1 MLFRSAYR
9 RQRGSIARGGRR
21 EIAHAPLQTD
31 DQNPAGDAEY
41 IQCDLPDQPATTDRK
56 MRRPRQPETAQR
68 LEHDRRRSEQPI
80 CHHDLTCDESDFA
93 RAATPARDEKIERR
107 ANTRAEQ
114 QRRREYMQTFDDDDA
129 QLSRSRNTAR
139 RWRPRRTSAPCP
151 AAITSTVSTS
161 PRRSNRDNDERAIGG
176 LFGVQNEAFMERRI
190 GCDDNCAGIDARA
203 GTSPHTH
210 SLHRRRPRSPRR
222 ARESVH
228 RGAVL
233 QPQDH
238 VRRPAVPCELNLRS
252 ESQSPPGADRVG
264 RAHTIR
270 QRAPRASPRRVP
282 ARARSRPLP
291 TR

>member
-1 MLFRSAYR
+1 MGIVIRLMHVVIEIGTQRIAETFHRCESSRFRDHQPDHCDEGKKRRHAERGPNPKAMPAYR

-21 EIAHAPLQTD
+21 EIAHAPLQPD

-129 QLSRSRNTAR
+129 QLSRSRNTL
-139 RWRPRRTSAPCP
+139 PVT
-151 AAITSTVSTS
+151 AA
-161 PRRSNRDNDERAIGG
+161 NA
-176 LFGVQNEAFMERRI
+176 A
-190 GCDDNCAGIDARA
+190 
-203 GTSPHTH
+203 
-210 SLHRRRPRSPRR
+210 
-222 ARESVH
+222 
-228 RGAVL
+228 
-233 QPQDH
+233 
-238 VRRPAVPCELNLRS
+238 
-252 ESQSPPGADRVG
+252 
-264 RAHTIR
+264 
-270 QRAPRASPRRVP
+270 
-282 ARARSRPLP
+282 
-291 TR
+291 